1 MAFNPREH
9 MMKLKGKDYLEV
21 KWRLV
26 WFREDHP
33 DFGIHTHLV
42 EFDDKHA
49 VFRAEITDAEGRPL
63 SSGTGS
69 ESIKDFGDYI
79 EKAET
84 KAVGRALAMLGYG
97 TQFDPNLEEGARIV
111 DAPVDFALQKA
122 APAVRMATEEQIR
135 IITDSASADVCMAM
149 MSKYGTGLERLTY
162 ANAEKAIAK
171 LNGGKA

>member
-1 MAFNPREH
+1 MGFNPKDH

-33 DFGIHTHLV
+33 DFGIHTEPVSL
-42 EFDDKHA
+42 DDKHA
-49 VFRAEITDAEGRPL
+49 IFRAYITDATGRQV

-69 ESIKDFGDYI
+69 ESIKDFGDFI

-97 TQFDPNLEEGARIV
+97 TQFDPDMEEGHRIV
-111 DAPVDFALQKA
+111 DSPVETKITC
-122 APAVRMATEEQIR
+122 PPRMATEEQIKF
-135 IITDSASADVCMAM
+135 ITENASADVCMAM
-149 MSKYGTGLERLTY
+149 MSKYGTGLEKLTF
-162 ANAEKAIAK
+162 ANAEKAITK
-171 LNGGKA
+171 LKGATNE

>member
-1 MAFNPREH
+1 MPFNPKDH

-33 DFGIHTHLV
+33 DFGIHTEAIEL
-42 EFDDKHA
+42 DDKHA
-49 VFRAEITDAEGRPL
+49 IFRAFITDATGRQV

-69 ESIKDFGDYI
+69 ESIKDFGDFI

-97 TQFDPNLEEGARIV
+97 TQFDPDLEEGARIV
-111 DAPVDFALQKA
+111 DSPVS
-122 APAVRMATEEQIR
+122 PRMATPEQIAF
-135 IITDSASADVCMAM
+135 ITEKASAEVCMAM
-149 MSKYGTGLERLTY
+149 MNKYGVNLEKLTF
-162 ANAEKAIAK
+162 ANAEKAIDK
-171 LNGGKA
+171 LKGTNA